1 LHEIL
6 TVAIVRQP
14 RGCREAGAIPALS
27 RNCDASS
34 GAQSGRRPERIS
46 SDVPEEGQMA
56 FANATLIVSTPL
68 TSGLLS

>member
-1 LHEIL
+1 MRL
-6 TVAIVRQP
+6 
-14 RGCREAGAIPALS
+14 
-27 RNCDASS
+27 S

-56 FANATLIVSTPL
+56 LANATLIVAMPP